1 MFEDSLSEDLKSFS
15 NTEPKNVRYKVLN
28 HINDVLHSMGHDIN
42 EYNLVLENIRPS
54 ETTKDT
60 KDIHFERNIIV
71 SEEDLLLP
79 KNLNAEQLISYN
91 TIIDRI
97 SSKKAGAFFVDGPG
111 GTGKTYLY
119 RALLATVRS
128 QGFIALATAT
138 SGVAASVLPGGRTAH
153 SRFKMPID
161 IDDNFCCNVSKQS
174 PLACLIKDAKLI
186 VWDEASM
193 AKKNMIEALDVLL
206 RDIMDV
212 KTLFGGKVIVFG
224 GDFRQ
229 TLPVKFNMFWSK
241 SHSLAPPP
249 DSPSRIEE
257 FSTLRGIVNLFYS
270 AEADSS
276 RNSDPR
282 QAFQQSTS
290 TGLLYIN
297 QQLKQLKLRRRQAR
311 GTFVLSTL
319 QSYCT
324 AKAIEERGYIFHLRN
339 LTTSPHIDSDIAD
352 CLNLS
357 IDNAYLVENPG
368 ALDNAKLLAIYTADN
383 FSSPEDH
390 CQPSSA
396 PHLIQLSY
404 IFAPQMLVLGPGNAW
419 PAFTMDGQWRILE
432 TEVSNMDAKDTL
444 Q

>member
-1 MFEDSLSEDLKSFS
+1 
-15 NTEPKNVRYKVLN
+15 
-28 HINDVLHSMGHDIN
+28 MGHDIN

-161 IDDNFCCNVSKQS
+161 IDDNFCCNV
-174 PLACLIKDAKLI
+174 
-186 VWDEASM
+186 
-193 AKKNMIEALDVLL
+193 
-206 RDIMDV
+206 
-212 KTLFGGKVIVFG
+212 
-224 GDFRQ
+224 
-229 TLPVKFNMFWSK
+229 KFNMFWSK
-241 SHSLAPPP
+241 PHSLAPPP
-249 DSPSRIEE
+249 DSLSRIEE
-257 FSTLRGIVNLFYS
+257 LSKGILFVIALYFWFNTK
-270 AEADSS
+270 
-276 RNSDPR
+276 RNS
-282 QAFQQSTS
+282 QSFLQCGGRWFKKLRSS
-290 TGLLYIN
+290 TDLPISWFTRKTLL
-297 QQLKQLKLRRRQAR
+297 QLKQLKLRRRQAR

-383 FSSPEDH
+383 FSSPEHH

-404 IFAPQMLVLGPGNAW
+404 IFAPQMLVLGPGNAR

-432 TEVSNMDAKDTL
+432 TKVSNMDAKDTL